1 MLSMFLIILREQFI
15 EQERLISNMSLRELA
30 GRLEMSGPRFGFA
43 VERGQG
49 LANENGYELIE

>member
-1 MLSMFLIILREQFI
+1 MFLIILREQFI

-43 VERGQG
+43 VERGHG